1 MSEPADGVQNQLAK
15 LKKKYAADLP
25 QKVARVEE
33 QISTFLAADWSQD
46 ICFATYRQI
55 HSLAGSAGTYGFGEL
70 GTTARTGEHLIK
82 KSLESKT
89 PLGAPE
95 RQELAVVLSKM
106 KELAAAAAG

>member
-1 MSEPADGVQNQLAK
+1 MSEPADAVQNQLAK

-33 QISTFLAADWSQD
+33 QVGAFLAAAWSEEL
-46 ICFATYRQI
+46 CFATYRQI

-82 KSLESKT
+82 KSLDGKSA
-89 PLGAPE
+89 LGEPD
-95 RQELAVVLSKM
+95 RKELAVVLSKM
-106 KELAAAAAG
+106 KELAAAAAV